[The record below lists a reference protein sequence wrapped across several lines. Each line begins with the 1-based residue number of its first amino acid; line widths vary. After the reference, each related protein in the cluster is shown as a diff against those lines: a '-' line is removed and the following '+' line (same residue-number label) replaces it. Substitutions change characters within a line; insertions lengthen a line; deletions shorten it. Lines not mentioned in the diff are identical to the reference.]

1 MKYNYLL
8 KPLGEYSQRFKRNL
22 GPFASFV
29 GGAFNTIMQQKTN
42 DDNISFQKEINKQ
55 NIQNQWRMFHAQNNR
70 QDYLNA
76 NQDLIKRQSLQR
88 AGLNLWSQFG
98 GNPNLSTNTVAQPEQ
113 RAVSKVAPQLDSV
126 FAQMLQQQPLVDA
139 QAKLTQQKAKEQEI
153 LNNRMLSED
162 LTHKTQDIIEEW
174 KKQNEGK
181 KDAVL
186 PDIPIVPHDSG
197 WFKAMRERN
206 QFKGEQQTVDIQSFE
221 NDLRRLVIENQ
232 IASPEVLDAFVKM
245 PVFEKSKLISEAH
258 LALANSQL
266 ARQKKK
272 ESVEQTKY
280 ISTQDAYLQL
290 KKQIESDNNLTQYV
304 HKMFSGDFGFEDAV
318 KMLVLVA
325 VMQMSK

>member
-1 MKYNYLL
+1 MDLFGIGTTVAGIGN
-8 KPLGEYSQRFKRNL
+8 
-22 GPFASFV
+22 FV
-29 GGAFNTIMQQKTN
+29 SSLITNHQNVKMQE
-42 DDNISFQKEINKQ
+42 EINRR
-55 NIQNQWRMFHAQNNR
+55 NIENQWKMFQALNDR

-88 AGLNLWSQFG
+88 AGLNLFSEFG

-113 RAVSKVAPQLDSV
+113 RSVSKVAPQLDSAFV
-126 FAQMLQQQPLVDA
+126 QMLQQQPLVDA

-206 QFKGEQQTVDIQSFE
+206 QYKGEQQTVDIQSFE

-232 IASPEVLDAFVKM
+232 IASPDVLDSFVKM
-245 PVFEKSKLISEAH
+245 PVAAKSKLISESK
-258 LALANSQL
+258 LAIANASL
-266 ARQKKK
+266 SAQKEK
-272 ESVEQTKY
+272 ESAEQTKY

-290 KKQIESDNNLTQYV
+290 KKQIENDNNLTQYV